1 MDGYPTVFMRDVLIH
16 EAHRHPY
23 LELLGTMYL
32 YKLRYAE
39 SFGSTA
45 GSCWRLLFVYG
56 LMPWLHK
63 YRIQTRS
70 KLDDAVVATCFDN
83 TSFAEGAG
91 EARTLIANTRIVLGL
106 GGGIDRTAAA
116 PWGGGLGQTVFAA
129 GQQSSRSILSK
140 DEVAYK
146 DEIRKLMKENAELQR
161 LKNDIAELEILK
173 NVKAEFEKIK
183 EENAELKGLL
193 VALEQPS
200 IIEAHSSPRTPDS
213 ALATDSGS
221 SRPSASGSPG
231 GSARNSARLTS
242 ADSER
247 LDP

>member
-1 MDGYPTVFMRDVLIH
+1 MRDVLIH

-70 KLDDAVVATCFDN
+70 KLDDAVVATGCDN
-83 TSFAEGAG
+83 TSCAESAG

-116 PWGGGLGQTVFAA
+116 PWGGGLGQTVFAV
-129 GQQSSRSILSK
+129 GQLSSRSILSK

-146 DEIRKLMKENAELQR
+146 DEIRKLMKEYAELLR
-161 LKNDIAELEILK
+161 LKEEMADRKLGKRIAELEMIK
-173 NVKAEFEKIK
+173 NDKAEFEKMK
-183 EENAELKGLL
+183 EEIAELRGLL

-200 IIEAHSSPRTPDS
+200 TIEPHPSPRNS
-213 ALATDSGS
+213 ATAFTTESVSL
-221 SRPSASGSPG
+221 RPMESGSPR
-231 GSARNSARLTS
+231 SSTRSVRL
-242 ADSER
+242 E
-247 LDP
+247 P

>member
-1 MDGYPTVFMRDVLIH
+1 MRDVLIH

-70 KLDDAVVATCFDN
+70 KLDDAVVATGCDN
-83 TSFAEGAG
+83 TSCAESAG

-116 PWGGGLGQTVFAA
+116 PWGGGLGQKVFAV
-129 GQQSSRSILSK
+129 GQLSSRSILSK

-146 DEIRKLMKENAELQR
+146 DEIQKLMKENAELQR
-161 LKNDIAELEILK
+161 LKGEMAVRRVAELEMIK
-173 NVKAEFEKIK
+173 NDKAEFEKMKVEI
-183 EENAELKGLL
+183 AELRGLL

-200 IIEAHSSPRTPDS
+200 IIEPQPSIIEPHPSPRISATAFTTESVSLRPMESGSPRTS
-213 ALATDSGS
+213 TRSV
-221 SRPSASGSPG
+221 
-231 GSARNSARLTS
+231 RL
-242 ADSER
+242 E
-247 LDP
+247 P